1 MMKLDL
7 YDKEILLS
15 AEKINLGF
23 AVESELNDLIKKDN
37 VTATQIKVFM
47 KGVQIFLCVMDI
59 KLFERRPF
67 GSVALLSDAIF
78 DPYIL
83 LNASKEKLT
92 TCLKNLLKH
101 LLVLNVLSTKQCDVI
116 TTEFK
121 TFLDV
126 EVKTMHRESVTF
138 SQKEDRLDDFY
149 FKVAR
154 ISKYKDLSFVV
165 KLILTLN
172 HGQASVEL
180 GFCLNANIMKLNM
193 PHESL
198 TAKTL
203 LKITC

>member
-23 AVESELNDLIKKDN
+23 AVESELNDLKKKDN
-37 VTATQIKVFM
+37 ATQIKVFM
-47 KGVQIFLCVMDI
+47 KGVQIFLCVIDI
-59 KLFERRPF
+59 KLFERSPL

-83 LNASKEKLT
+83 FNASKEKLT

-101 LLVLNVLSTKQCDVI
+101 LLELNVLSTKQCDVI
-116 TTEFK
+116 TTESK
-121 TFLDV
+121 KFLDV
-126 EVKTMHRESVTF
+126 EVKTMQRESVTF
-138 SQKEDRLDDFY
+138 SQKDDRSDDFY
-149 FKVAR
+149 FKVAS

-172 HGQASVEL
+172 HGQASVER
-180 GFCLNANIMKLNM
+180 GFSLNANIMKTNM

-198 TAKTL
+198 TAKKL